1 MCRHPTISYGQT
13 ITALKNRQ
21 PAVDVATPFALA
33 LGRQRF
39 HPVDHSDGAAEWS
52 PLYHAGQLCAGR
64 GATAGAQ
71 PSTPYLVAQPARR
84 RGSDDPLRGK
94 KINTTATVV
103 EEAAQVT
110 PYFERYLT
118 AVPQYAPAF
127 DVKLAENNTPLSA
140 DVERATAGKVIVVI
154 RAEEKN
160 T

>member
-1 MCRHPTISYGQT
+1 MAKQSLRLKIANPLLTLLLRSPWHWVASGSILL
-13 ITALKNRQ
+13 IT
-21 PAVDVATPFALA
+21 VT
-33 LGRQRF
+33 GRQSGRRYTT
-39 HPVDHSDGAAEWS
+39 PVNFVPEEGQLLVLSHQHRTWWRNLRGGAAVTIRW
-52 PLYHAGQLCAGR
+52 
-64 GATAGAQ
+64 
-71 PSTPYLVAQPARR
+71 
-84 RGSDDPLRGK
+84 RGK